1 MSVSGSTFTAN
12 VATLALQNV
21 TVEALGSQTTHLLYS
36 DGDTMGAVAII
47 HLPSGVPLYIWPN
60 GKTYSRYGSGNP
72 TKNER
77 EAVST
82 WYATL
87 KK

>member
-1 MSVSGSTFTAN
+1 MSVSGSTFVSNIAS
-12 VATLALQNV
+12 LALPNV
-21 TVEALGSQTTHLLYS
+21 KVESIVGQTTHILYS

-47 HLPSGVPLYIWPN
+47 YLPSGVPLYIWPN
-60 GKTYSRYGSGNP
+60 GTTYSRYGSGNP
-72 TKNER
+72 TKDER
-77 EAVST
+77 EAVSA